1 MATPTTS
8 DFLVV
13 PINGTDLIAFFRG
26 SNISR
31 PLYLRYSTFLE
42 ILSQS
47 IGGGTT
53 LLLETNGVQNPSQ
66 TLLNL
71 IQGSGITI
79 TDNGSGGVTIAAT
92 GGASFITSISDTAD
106 IDLDVTASDLTAT
119 LTTTG
124 VTPNTYGSATQVPQ
138 ITVDSKGRITGVTLV
153 NITAGTGS
161 VTSVSATVPSPTTPA
176 FSVTVTNPTTTPA
189 IAITA
194 NGTTG
199 QYVRG
204 NGSLATFPTIPVV
217 TGFVPYTGA
226 TTDVNLGVHSFI
238 ANDGTYD
245 TEMSP
250 SFFGV
255 ENNAATIFALLEY
268 NKLTLTNSVLPSVL
282 EVSATGITFPDL
294 TVQTTAAVTS
304 VGATSPI
311 TSSGGTTPTIST
323 SMSTNK
329 LIGRGTAGTGVM
341 EEITLGTN
349 LSLSGTTLNATGG
362 GSSPLTTKG
371 DLYTFSTLDTRL
383 GVGLDTQ
390 VLLADSSTATGL
402 KWGTN
407 TTPPASGY
415 YFAISDSTTQEN
427 PTANTP
433 RAVKFNTIDLF
444 NGFSLQTQTAV
455 FTGTIN
461 NGGAGAGTILNVTGV
476 TSGTLKVGMVL
487 TGGSITAGTFISAF
501 TSGTGGIGTY
511 VVSVSQNRTSATYT
525 GTMTSEIVVAN
536 TGIYNI
542 QFSSQMDKTDAG
554 VDYVNFWLRR
564 NGVDVTAS
572 SGVISLQGNSPAYMM
587 AAWNYLIELIA
598 GDIIELYW
606 GSADVNMSI
615 LSETAQ
621 TSPFTHPAVQST
633 ILTITQQAGILAG
646 TGITAIN
653 SLTVAAQTLASTDLN
668 ISSSVA
674 THTFSIANN
683 AVTYAKMQ
691 AVSTTSKLLGS
702 SSTTT
707 PVQEITIGGGLTL
720 TGTTL
725 TASFLITYRRLTSSS
740 TLDSTDLTNVNTGTT
755 YIIEM
760 NVGTANTLTVPLNAT
775 IGFSIGSQ
783 ITISQYG
790 AGQTTIAAAVGVT
803 LRSPGSFL
811 KLAAQ
816 YSMCTLMKVDTN
828 EWYVVGQ
835 LAP

>member
-8 DFLVV
+8 EFLVV

-31 PLYLRYSTFLE
+31 PLYLRYSTFLD

-47 IGGGTT
+47 IGGGTP
-53 LLLETNGVQNPSQ
+53 LLLQTNSVDNPSQ

-92 GGASFITSISDTAD
+92 GGASFITSITDTAD
-106 IDLDVTASDLTAT
+106 IDLDVTLSDLSAS

-161 VTSVSATVPSPTTPA
+161 VISVATAGLIS
-176 FSVTVTNPTTTPA
+176 
-189 IAITA
+189 
-194 NGTTG
+194 GG
-199 QYVRG
+199 
-204 NGSLATFPTIPVV
+204 
-217 TGFVPYTGA
+217 
-226 TTDVNLGVHSFI
+226 
-238 ANDGTYD
+238 
-245 TEMSP
+245 
-250 SFFGV
+250 
-255 ENNAATIFALLEY
+255 
-268 NKLTLTNSVLPSVL
+268 
-282 EVSATGITFPDL
+282 
-294 TVQTTAAVTS
+294 
-304 VGATSPI
+304 PI
-311 TSSGGTTPTIST
+311 TVSGTITT
-323 SMSTNK
+323 SMNTNK
-329 LIGRGTAGTGVM
+329 LVGRGTAGTGIM

-390 VLLADSSTATGL
+390 VLLADSTTATGL

-415 YFAISDSTTQEN
+415 YGAFQDN
-427 PTANTP
+427 
-433 RAVKFNTIDLF
+433 V
-444 NGFSLQTQTAV
+444 TQTAV
-455 FTGTIN
+455 ASNVGYAMILRTVDLSNGITVVTNGTN
-461 NGGAGAGTILNVTGV
+461 
-476 TSGTLKVGMVL
+476 L
-487 TGGSITAGTFISAF
+487 TRITF
-501 TSGTGGIGTY
+501 
-511 VVSVSQNRTSATYT
+511 
-525 GTMTSEIVVAN
+525 AN
-536 TGIYNI
+536 TGIYNL
-542 QFSSQMDKTDAG
+542 QFSSQFQNTDNAEHDVTIWLRLNGTDVAGSAGFVQVPKRKSAG
-554 VDYVNFWLRR
+554 V
-564 NGVDVTAS
+564 
-572 SGVISLQGNSPAYMM
+572 GNEGHVVVS
-587 AAWNYLIELIA
+587 WNYLLSVVAGQYYELMWSTTDHTHITMQFYA
-598 GDIIELYW
+598 G
-606 GSADVNMSI
+606 GSPPPSAASV
-615 LSETAQ
+615 
-621 TSPFTHPAVQST
+621 
-633 ILTITQQAGILAG
+633 ILTVTQQSGILAG

-653 SLTVAAQTLASTDLN
+653 SLTASAQTLSSTDLN

-740 TLDSTDLTNVNTGTT
+740 TLDSTDLTNVNTGVT